1 MLNQTGRSGYLLI
14 LNFAKKFDKYQYQY
28 EKAV

>member
-1 MLNQTGRSGYLLI
+1 MLNQTLRLGYLLI
-14 LNFAKKFDKYQYQY
+14 LNFAKKFDKYQY